1 MKLKLRDGTCQLVV
15 LMLPTTLAAATL
27 LQLLLLPLPPAI
39 ALPVGDEVGR
49 AAEMEVAF
57 MREHELEMAAS
68 RELIA
73 SGNVPLDLVM
83 LTDEQSKDR
92 GAVCLDGTN
101 PGFYMTKGSGEGVN
115 KWVLYFKGGGWY
127 VLRASLTHSISLCVS

>member
-1 MKLKLRDGTCQLVV
+1 
-15 LMLPTTLAAATL
+15 MLATFAL
-27 LQLLLLPLPPAI
+27 PLLLLLPLLLPPLTA
-39 ALPVGDEVGR
+39 ATAEDAAGR
-49 AAEMEVAF
+49 AAALEAAF

-83 LTDEQSKDR
+83 LTDAQSKDR

-101 PGFYMTKGSGEGVN
+101 PGFYMTKGSGDGAN
-115 KWVLYFKGGGWY
+115 KWVLYFKGGGWWY
-127 VLRASLTHSISLCVS
+127 APRAENTAQQ